1 MFFALDG
8 QQQGVM
14 MADQT
19 QTFSTHRRFIPAF
32 HFFALPILLINVFVV
47 AVQFWKDPRLIN
59 VWPVLVA
66 IALAIG
72 IASSRFMPL
81 RAQDRIIRLEER
93 TRLERLLPADLRGR
107 VGELTERQLVAIRFA
122 PDNEVPDITR
132 RALSGELKSP
142 GEIKR
147 AIKDWRGDY
156 FRV

>member
-1 MFFALDG
+1 
-8 QQQGVM
+8 M

-47 AVQFWKDPRLIN
+47 AVQFWKDPRPIN

-107 VGELTERQLVAIRFA
+107 IGDLTERQLVAIRFA

-142 GEIKR
+142 GDIKR

>member
-1 MFFALDG
+1 
-8 QQQGVM
+8 

-47 AVQFWKDPRLIN
+47 AVQFWKDPRPIN

-107 VGELTERQLVAIRFA
+107 IGDLTERQLVAIRFA

>member
-1 MFFALDG
+1 
-8 QQQGVM
+8 
-14 MADQT
+14 MADKT

-32 HFFALPILLINVFVV
+32 HFFALPVLVANMFVV
-47 AVQFWKDPRLIN
+47 ASQFWRDPRLIN
-59 VWPVLVA
+59 AWALLVA

-72 IASSRFMPL
+72 ISWSRFMPL

-107 VGELTERQLVAIRFA
+107 IGELTERQLIAIRFA
-122 PDNEVPDITR
+122 PDNEVPDLTR

-142 GEIKR
+142 GDIKR

>member
-1 MFFALDG
+1 
-8 QQQGVM
+8 M

-32 HFFALPILLINVFVV
+32 HFFALPILLINMFVV
-47 AVQFWKDPRLIN
+47 AMQYWKDPRLTN
-59 VWPVLVA
+59 GWALLVA

-72 IASSRFMPL
+72 VASARFMPL

-107 VGELTERQLVAIRFA
+107 IGELTERQLVAIRFA

>member
-1 MFFALDG
+1 
-8 QQQGVM
+8 

-19 QTFSTHRRFIPAF
+19 QTFSSHRRFIPAF
-32 HFFALPILLINVFVV
+32 HFFALPILLINMFVV
-47 AVQFWKDPRLIN
+47 GVQFWKDPRLVN
-59 VWPVLVA
+59 AWAVLVA

-107 VGELTERQLVAIRFA
+107 IGDLTERQLVAIRFA
-122 PDNEVPDITR
+122 PDNEVADITR